1 MAGKAIAAILAG
13 VGLWGQTAAFDAYRY
28 QPPPGYTAETKPASV
43 IFSKINQARK
53 YYCQIV
59 IYQAQRSR
67 GSAAADFENEWKA
80 VVLPSFKPTENVAPR
95 NHKLPNAPESIF
107 GVAEST
113 DGNRNKAIN
122 TLFVVRFGDRYAG
135 VLFNAPND
143 EAFQACN
150 KEAVNLAASIQMN
163 GAAAPAPAPAPAPNA
178 PVTVSGNSPVG
189 RWQRVIA
196 SQLATRYNP
205 FSKQWE
211 HDPVAAMNQFRNSYT
226 FDFAANGTYVFTL
239 DGESYNRS
247 ERSMVVEK
255 GTWTVANGAIQ
266 FKPQSI
272 AEGKGPRGQ
281 TPALVQ
287 KATPAAHARRFF
299 LGEHPQYK
307 DSAGLQ
313 LQTGDGGWETFKPA
327 R

>member
-13 VGLWGQTAAFDAYRY
+13 LGLWGQTAAFDAYRY
-28 QPPPGYTAETKPASV
+28 QPPPGYTVETKPASV

-59 IYQAQRSR
+59 LYQAQRSQ
-67 GSAAADFENEWKA
+67 GSAAADFDNEWKA
-80 VVLPSFKPTENVAPR
+80 VVVPSFKPTEKVAPVEYK
-95 NHKLPNAPESIF
+95 HVPGSIF
-107 GVAEST
+107 AVAASL
-113 DGNRNKAIN
+113 DGNGNKAIN
-122 TLFVVRFGDRYAG
+122 TLFVLRYGDRYVG
-135 VLFNAPND
+135 VLYNTPND
-143 EAFQACN
+143 EAFQACRSD
-150 KEAVNLAASIQMN
+150 AINLTASIQLN
-163 GAAAPAPAPAPAPNA
+163 GAAAPAPAPAA

-226 FDFAANGTYVFTL
+226 FEFAANGTYVFTL
-239 DGESYNRS
+239 DAESFNRS

-255 GTWTVANGAIQ
+255 GTWAVANGAIQ

-272 AEGKGPRGQ
+272 AEGKSPRGQ

-287 KATPAAHARRFF
+287 KATPGAHARRFT

-313 LQTGDGGWETFKPA
+313 LQTGDGGWETYKPL